1 MSVEQI
7 LLVITAVVALIA
19 LTVAV
24 AALRRLSTIS
34 KQADPPAS
42 APAPASSNAI
52 DLPPPLPPVGQP
64 EYDPL
69 PARRDA
75 PEVEVLDGAIVVR
88 PSNRQVVEATMGRP
102 LVRLN
107 IVLFGLTHAL
117 RADSRDRLRSLMRRE
132 FRARKSLRRKQ
143 ARRAARLS
151 PDANSSAAAR
161 LSRTARAPE
170 LSATDRDH
178 QELEP

>member
-24 AALRRLSTIS
+24 AALRRLGTIS
-34 KQADPPAS
+34 KQADAQVPAAAPP
-42 APAPASSNAI
+42 SSNVI
-52 DLPPPLPPVGQP
+52 VPPPLSPPVERPKYG
-64 EYDPL
+64 PL
-69 PARRDA
+69 PAQRQT
-75 PEVEVLDGAIVVR
+75 PQVEVLDGAVVVR

-132 FRARKSLRRKQ
+132 FRARKSLRRRQ
-143 ARRAARLS
+143 ARRAARLT
-151 PDANSSAAAR
+151 PEANSSTAVRLSPAAR
-161 LSRTARAPE
+161 ASE
-170 LSATDRDH
+170 LSATDRDR